1 VKLLRSMH
9 SPRQF
14 ATASLFLVVLLGVAF
29 ISGAC
34 GTNRPSSATV
44 TPTLTLTATFPPTLT
59 PTPVPLGN
67 PGNPVII
74 GLVSENN
81 DPQVTAAA
89 QELAR
94 QVEARSKLTI
104 RGTVYASYNLLMDD
118 LSFGKVHIAWLPPL
132 TYLYASQRQLAE
144 VILLT
149 NHFGV
154 YQYGTQ
160 FMANVESQFTP
171 YFDPISGYN
180 SADAATALAQLQDL
194 RPCWV
199 EPQSASGYIVPAGL
213 LRVNAINIQPP
224 VLTQT
229 HSAVIRALYIKG
241 ICDFGA
247 TFSVS
252 GDPRTS
258 SAVQQDLPD
267 AINRIMI
274 IWRSDPVI
282 PNLNLSFATGMTEA
296 TRQAL
301 TSAFLDL
308 AKTADGK
315 GLLSLSAANYQ
326 IEDVRAVNDDIYHP
340 LRDIIQA
347 LDFDLKE
354 TIGK

>member
-1 VKLLRSMH
+1 VKLQRSMH
-9 SPRQF
+9 SSRQL
-14 ATASLFLVVLLGVAF
+14 ATASLLLVVLLGLAL

-34 GTNRPSSATV
+34 GTNRPGAATV

-67 PGNPVII
+67 PGNPIII
-74 GLVSENN
+74 GLVSENK
-81 DPQVTAAA
+81 DPQVAAA
-89 QELAR
+89 AEELAR
-94 QVEARSKLTI
+94 QVEAMSKLTV

-118 LSFGKVHIAWLPPL
+118 FSFGKVHIAWMPPL

-160 FMANVESQFTP
+160 FMANVDSQFTP

-180 SADAATALAQLQDL
+180 SADAATALAQLQNL

-199 EPQSASGYIVPAGL
+199 EPQSASGFIVPAGL
-213 LRVNAINIQPP
+213 LKVNDIAVQPP

-241 ICDFGA
+241 ICDYGA
-247 TFSVS
+247 SFSVS

-274 IWRSDPVI
+274 IWRSDPII

-296 TRQAL
+296 SRQAL

-308 AKTADGK
+308 AKTPEGK
-315 GLLSLSAANYQ
+315 GLLSLSAGNYQ
-326 IEDVRAVNDDIYHP
+326 IEEVRAVNDSIYQP
-340 LRDIIQA
+340 LRNLIQT
-347 LDFDLKE
+347 LDLDLKAS
-354 TIGK
+354 IGK

>member
-1 VKLLRSMH
+1 VKRLQSKRSTRH
-9 SPRQF
+9 LAS
-14 ATASLFLVVLLGVAF
+14 ASLVLVIALGLAL
-29 ISGAC
+29 ISGGC
-34 GTNRPSSATV
+34 GTNRPGTPTT

-59 PTPVPLGN
+59 PTPVPLGQ
-67 PGNPVII
+67 PGNPII
-74 GLVSENN
+74 LGLVSENN
-81 DPQVTAAA
+81 DPQVRAAA
-89 QELAR
+89 NELAR
-94 QVEARSKLTI
+94 QLETLSQLTV

-118 LSFGKVHIAWLPPL
+118 FSFSKVHITWMPPL
-132 TYLYASQRQLAE
+132 TYLYARQRDLAD

-160 FMANVESQFTP
+160 FMANVESEFTP

-180 SADAATALAQLQDL
+180 SADAATALAQFQNL

-199 EPQSASGYIVPAGL
+199 EPQSASGFIVPAGL
-213 LRVNAINIQPP
+213 LKINEILIQPP

-241 ICDFGA
+241 VCDFGA

-274 IWRSDPVI
+274 VWRSDPVI
-282 PNLNLSFATGMTEA
+282 PNLSLSIATGMTEA
-296 TRQAL
+296 NRQAI
-301 TSAFLDL
+301 TSAFLEI

-326 IEDVRAVNDDIYHP
+326 IEEIRAVNDEIYQP
-340 LRDIIQA
+340 LRDIVQA
-347 LDFDLKE
+347 LNLDLKD

>member
-1 VKLLRSMH
+1 VKLPRSMH
-9 SPRQF
+9 SSRPLISTGLILF
-14 ATASLFLVVLLGVAF
+14 VLVSLTL

-34 GTNRPSSATV
+34 GTNRPGTATI

-59 PTPVPLGN
+59 PTPVPLGR
-67 PGNPVII
+67 PGNPFII

-81 DPQVTAAA
+81 DPQITAAA
-89 QELAR
+89 DELAR
-94 QVEARSKLTI
+94 QIEALTKSTV
-104 RGTVYASYNLLMDD
+104 RGKVYASYNLLMDD

-132 TYLYASQRQLAE
+132 TYLYASQRDLAE

-160 FMANVESQFTP
+160 FMANVESKFTP

-180 SADAATALAQLQDL
+180 SADAATALAQLQDM

-213 LRVNAINIQPP
+213 MKINQIANQPA
-224 VLTQT
+224 VVTQT
-229 HSAVIRALYIKG
+229 HAAVIRALYIKG

-282 PNLNLSFATGMTEA
+282 PNLNLSFATGMTESD
-296 TRQAL
+296 RQTL
-301 TSAFLDL
+301 TAAFVDL
-308 AKTADGK
+308 AKTPEGK

-326 IEDVRAVNDDIYHP
+326 IEEVRTVNDDLYNP
-340 LRDIIQA
+340 LREIVQA
-347 LDFDLKE
+347 LNLDLRA

>member
-1 VKLLRSMH
+1 MKLLRSML
-9 SPRQF
+9 SFRQL
-14 ATASLFLVVLLGVAF
+14 ASASFLLFLLIGLAL

-34 GTNRPSSATV
+34 GANRPGAATV

-67 PGNPVII
+67 PGNPIII
-74 GLVSENN
+74 GLVSETN
-81 DPQVTAAA
+81 DPQVAQAAN
-89 QELAR
+89 ELAR
-94 QVEARSKLTI
+94 QVEALSILTI
-104 RGTVYASYNLLMDD
+104 RGSVYTSYNLLMDD

-132 TYLYASQRQLAE
+132 TYLYASQRELAE

-160 FMANVESQFTP
+160 FMANVESEYTP
-171 YFDPISGYN
+171 YFDPISGFN
-180 SADAATALAQLQDL
+180 SADAATALAQLEGF
-194 RPCWV
+194 RPCLV
-199 EPQSASGYIVPAGL
+199 EPQSASGFLVPAGL
-213 LRVNAINIQPP
+213 LKVNQISTQPP
-224 VLTQT
+224 VITQT
-229 HSAVIRALYIKG
+229 HAAVIRALYIKG

-247 TFSVS
+247 SFSVS

-267 AINRIMI
+267 AVNRIMI
-274 IWRSDPVI
+274 IWRSDPII

-296 TRQAL
+296 NRQAL
-301 TSAFLDL
+301 TSAFLEI
-308 AKTADGK
+308 AKTGDGK

-326 IEDVRAVNDDIYHP
+326 IEDVRAVNDEVYKP
-340 LRDIIQA
+340 LRDIVQA
-347 LDFDLKE
+347 LALDLKE